1 MSVHVVPVRVFA
13 DGKPIAVLVVVGR
26 HRVVAV
32 VVVVV
37 HRLRRV
43 LLRLVVDFGGGAEA
57 LLPVPRPVV
66 VLHGHLLGRFRVPA
80 HRHAVDQAA
89 HQRQEAEYE
98 KYDAQNPARNGII
111 RSCCY

>member
-1 MSVHVVPVRVFA
+1 MPVHVVPVRVFA

-26 HRVVAV
+26 HRVREAVVV

-43 LLRLVVDFGGGAEA
+43 LLRLVVDLGGGAEA

-98 KYDAQNPARNGII
+98 EYDAQNPARNK
-111 RSCCY
+111 